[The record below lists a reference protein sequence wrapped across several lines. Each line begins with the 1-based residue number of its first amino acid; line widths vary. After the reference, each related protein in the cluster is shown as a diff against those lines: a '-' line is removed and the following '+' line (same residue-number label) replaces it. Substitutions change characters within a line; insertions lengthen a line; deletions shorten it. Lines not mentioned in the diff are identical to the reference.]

1 MQTLLGDFRYALR
14 QLRKN
19 PGFTTVAVLALAL
32 GIGFSTII
40 FSVFYNGVLRPFPY
54 RHAERLA
61 AINLLDTQNGG
72 QGDRSGFHLDEVA
85 AFRAGSKTFDDIVAY
100 AGVDVLYRQKVFS
113 EHLHGCILTPNSI
126 EFWGVPPC

>member
-85 AFRAGSKTFDDIVAY
+85 ASVPGARPSTTLLRTPEWMSCTGRRYFRNICTAAF
-100 AGVDVLYRQKVFS
+100 
-113 EHLHGCILTPNSI
+113 
-126 EFWGVPPC
+126 